1 MERPGTRC
9 WDGARTPGLT
19 DGQFVRNG
27 AGGWGLYALTPNTRK
42 AYERS
47 TRATIRGSPI
57 ADKPVSSLVVEA
69 ELVNRRSQ
77 FGRS

>member
-1 MERPGTRC
+1 MERPGTLC

-27 AGGWGLYALTPNTRK
+27 AGAGGLYAIMLDMRK

-47 TRATIRGSPI
+47 TRATIRG
-57 ADKPVSSLVVEA
+57 AAGD
-69 ELVNRRSQ
+69 R
-77 FGRS
+77 